1 MVTFHAAQCSN
12 SKPSCS
18 TSTRRGLQ
26 CMLCCVL
33 LVSLFRYRF
42 EHKMNRDHRA
52 GLASESAE
60 YRMQRAAFAG
70 DNHNPQQQ
78 EMNKSE
84 NTRRRRRQPL
94 LPPSVLA
101 ARNKEMKQ
109 RLSASSLVLGG
120 VGRETRDWSLS
131 SAQPG
136 PTGLGAL
143 DPAQRANN
151 LAMKRGV

>member
-1 MVTFHAAQCSN
+1 
-12 SKPSCS
+12 
-18 TSTRRGLQ
+18 
-26 CMLCCVL
+26 
-33 LVSLFRYRF
+33 
-42 EHKMNRDHRA
+42 
-52 GLASESAE
+52 
-60 YRMQRAAFAG
+60 MQRANFAG
-70 DNHNPQQQ
+70 DDHNPQQ
-78 EMNKSE
+78 EMSKSE
-84 NTRRRRRQPL
+84 IKRRRRQPL